1 VGVYGVVS
9 SLAALSFFSLGI
21 INEKIKNGL
30 IKMQNK
36 KLLIRWLRVL
46 LIPLLRNC
54 TCTMRGGLAKNVTR
68 IAENVLVNNISN
80 VRIIPIG
87 LGRQK
92 DTLEMAISPLS
103 TATASFQED
112 IKLEILKEGHIF
124 CTI

>member
-1 VGVYGVVS
+1 
-9 SLAALSFFSLGI
+9 
-21 INEKIKNGL
+21 
-30 IKMQNK
+30 
-36 KLLIRWLRVL
+36 
-46 LIPLLRNC
+46 
-54 TCTMRGGLAKNVTR
+54 MRGGLAKNVTR